1 MADTRQRDGRQTG
14 RNGCL
19 RQPVRIGLV
28 VAEVRAGHD
37 LGNRGASLA
46 GDEADDHLGRHSV
59 NQIGPGRR
67 IAMGDRCDPCG
78 PCEQADQR
86 ELDLQ
91 QACPMTNAR

>member
-1 MADTRQRDGRQTG
+1 M
-14 RNGCL
+14 
-19 RQPVRIGLV
+19 
-28 VAEVRAGHD
+28 AEVRVGHD

-59 NQIGPGRR
+59 NQIDLGRR
-67 IAMGDRCDPCG
+67 IAMGDRCD